1 LKNTNK
7 VSQSGFTLVELA
19 IVLVI
24 IGILVGSFIGTIT
37 VRIENTKIKDT
48 EKELAE
54 IKQALLAFAFTQSPP
69 RLPCPDSDDPP
80 EGTEDNDAN
89 CAGSVLGTLPWK
101 TLGLGRAD
109 VWGTRY
115 RYRVDADYSTAGFDL
130 STNGANLAQIN
141 NATIP
146 IVLNAV
152 AVIFSPGKNGLGGTS
167 VDDVDRDAIP
177 AAGHAY
183 ELENADGNNKFEAG
197 PRTSIDSGAG
207 EFDDILT
214 WITEFEL
221 KAKMVEAGVLP

>member
-1 LKNTNK
+1 MSVRNNAQT
-7 VSQSGFTLVELA
+7 GFTLIELA

-24 IGILVGSFIGTIT
+24 IGILVGSFIGTLT

-54 IKQALLAFAFTQSPP
+54 IKQALLAYAFTQSPP
-69 RLPCPDSDDPP
+69 RLPCPDVTVPP
-80 EGTEDNDAN
+80 DGIEDA
-89 CAGSVLGTLPWK
+89 CAATTFGTLPWRD
-101 TLGLGRAD
+101 LGLGEAD
-109 VWGTRY
+109 IWNTRY
-115 RYRVDADYSTAGFDL
+115 RYWVQENFSALAGFDL
-130 STNGANLAQIN
+130 STTLNVPGEIDKESVAV
-141 NATIP
+141 
-146 IVLNAV
+146 VLNAV
-152 AVIFSPGKNGLGGTS
+152 AVILSHGKNGLGGVS
-167 VDDVDRDAIP
+167 VNGINRGVIP